1 MATDDS
7 SNATTT
13 PQMGDAEMSALADR
27 LRARADSIVFRDQPE
42 QARDLRAA
50 ASIITTNVS
59 LIRRLAHLQAELRR
73 AADATKDE
81 STERHLRE
89 LLGGG

>member
-1 MATDDS
+1 MADS
-7 SNATTT
+7 ESTNATST

-27 LRARADSIVFRDQPE
+27 LRARADSVLFKDQPE

-50 ASIITTNVS
+50 ASIIMTNVS
-59 LIRRLAHLQAELRR
+59 LVRRLAHLQAELRR
-73 AADATKDE
+73 AAAATEDE

-89 LLGGG
+89 LLGGQ